1 MARPMKVAR
10 PGGITS
16 VQHDPRGKSSR
27 QISCLLVTDI
37 DIRPMRYGAPVV
49 RTLVAAAMAD
59 LGARYGGA
67 GDETPVQTIEF
78 DPPNG
83 LFLLAWRDGAAVG
96 CAGWRS
102 HGQSD
107 ELAELKRLYVDP
119 AARRTGVA
127 VALLEAVQDA
137 ARLAGR
143 TRMVLEC
150 GAQQP
155 EAIALYEKNGFTRID
170 DFGFYQGYPDV
181 RSYGR
186 DL

>member
-1 MARPMKVAR
+1 
-10 PGGITS
+10 
-16 VQHDPRGKSSR
+16 
-27 QISCLLVTDI
+27 VTAI

-49 RTLVAAAMAD
+49 RNLVEAAMAD
-59 LGARYGGA
+59 LGARYGGN

-83 LFLLAWRDGAAVG
+83 LFLLAWRDGTAIG

-102 HGQSD
+102 HDQSD
-107 ELAELKRLYVDP
+107 DVAELKRLYVDP
-119 AARRTGVA
+119 TARRSGVA

-137 ARLAGR
+137 ARSAGR

-150 GAQQP
+150 GDQQP
-155 EAIALYEKNGFTRID
+155 EAIALYEKSGFTRIE
-170 DFGFYQGYPDV
+170 DFGFYKGYPDV

-186 DL
+186 TL